1 MPPSPFVIQWAP
13 YVAARARPRP
23 SALDVAT
30 GSGRHLSVLA
40 AAGFRPFGVD
50 LSLEALR
57 DARRQGAAPG
67 PVWCADL
74 TRTLLPANR
83 FDLVLVTRYLERSL
97 FPALKGAVVPGGF
110 IVYETFTCRQLQHG
124 TGPRSP
130 AYLLELGE
138 LRHRFVHA
146 RGGMDMSGGV
156 DSRIEANVDSSL
168 GPPRFDVVFYEECD
182 TPEAVARLVARRVG

>member
-1 MPPSPFVIQWAP
+1 MPPSPFVIQWVP

-23 SALDVAT
+23 AALDVAT

-50 LSLEALR
+50 ISPEALR
-57 DARRQGAAPG
+57 DARRQGVTPAS
-67 PVWCADL
+67 VWCADL
-74 TRTLLPANR
+74 TCTLLPANR

-97 FPALKGAVVPGGF
+97 FPALKRAVVPGGF
-110 IVYETFTCRQLQHG
+110 VVYETFTCRQLQHG

-130 AYLLELGE
+130 AHLLELGE

-146 RGGMDMSGGV
+146 RGGGDMSDGV
-156 DSRIEANVDSSL
+156 ASRIDATVASSL
-168 GPPRFDVVFYEECD
+168 GPRFDVVFYEECD
-182 TPEAVARLVARRVG
+182 TPEAMARIVSRRVG